1 MKEHI
6 RNRIKD
12 ANGSVNYLV
21 ICCAVTLEELRYFD
35 RKAIIVVDATFGENI
50 ALSDNIIIEPK

>member
-6 RNRIKD
+6 RNRITD

-21 ICCAVTLEELRYFD
+21 ICCAITLEELRYFD
-35 RKAIIVVDATFGENI
+35 RKAVIVVDALFGNVS
-50 ALSDNIIIEPK
+50 LSDNIIIEPK